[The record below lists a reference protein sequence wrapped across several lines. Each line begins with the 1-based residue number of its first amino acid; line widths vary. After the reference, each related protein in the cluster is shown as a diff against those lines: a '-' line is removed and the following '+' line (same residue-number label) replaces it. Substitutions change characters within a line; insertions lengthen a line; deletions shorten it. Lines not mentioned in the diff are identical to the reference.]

1 MEGERADPPLT
12 ERQEEILRRVEAR
25 GFVTVDAL
33 AEAFGVSAQ
42 TVRRDIIAL
51 DAAGLLQRFH
61 GGAGSGDGTRAP
73 GDPAPE
79 GDEAL
84 RLAHGR
90 KRVLEV
96 ESKRI
101 IAARAADMV
110 PDGAAVFLDV
120 GTTVEAAAAALNA
133 RSGLQVFTHSMRA
146 ALRLDP
152 ARHAVRVLG
161 GQVSGT
167 DGSLAGEEVVEMLAR
182 LDLDWAFLGCSAVSE
197 GPLGPRAMDFDM
209 RKIAVK
215 RAAMAA
221 AHRTALLVAR
231 TKFDRR
237 GRVEIAP
244 LSAFDRVCTE
254 DDAVSGGLLQG
265 APVPK
270 GRPTP

>member
-1 MEGERADPPLT
+1 MEGSTADAPLS

-61 GGAGSGDGTRAP
+61 GGAGPGHAARDL
-73 GDPAPE
+73 GDPAS
-79 GDEAL
+79 GADEAL

-90 KRVLEV
+90 KRMLEV

-101 IAARAADMV
+101 IAAKAAEMV
-110 PDGAAVFLDV
+110 PDGAALFLDV

-133 RSGLQVFTHSMRA
+133 RSELQVFTNSMRA

-152 ARHAVRVLG
+152 SRHAVRVLG
-161 GQVSGT
+161 GKMSGT
-167 DGSLAGEEVVEMLAR
+167 DGSLAGEDVVEMIAR
-182 LDLDWAFLGCSAVSE
+182 LDLDWALLGCSAVSE
-197 GPLGPRAMDFDM
+197 GPLGPRAMDFDIG
-209 RKIAVK
+209 KIAVK

-231 TKFDRR
+231 AKFDRR
-237 GRVEIAP
+237 GRVEVAP
-244 LSAFDRVCTE
+244 LSAFDRILTE
-254 DDAVSGGLLQG
+254 EA
-265 APVPK
+265 
-270 GRPTP
+270 

>member
-1 MEGERADPPLT
+1 MDEDTAEPPLS

-61 GGAGSGDGTRAP
+61 GGAGPGTAAREP
-73 GDPAPE
+73 GDPARD
-79 GDEAL
+79 GDEAF

-90 KRVLEV
+90 KRMLEV

-101 IAARAADMV
+101 IAARAAELV
-110 PDGAAVFLDV
+110 PDGAALFLDV

-133 RSGLQVFTHSMRA
+133 RSGLQVFTNSMRA
-146 ALRLDP
+146 ALRFDP

-182 LDLDWAFLGCSAVSE
+182 LDLDWALLACSAVSE
-197 GPLGPRAMDFDM
+197 GPRGPRAMDFDLG
-209 RKIAVK
+209 KIAVK

-221 AHRTALLVAR
+221 AQRTALLVAGA
-231 TKFDRR
+231 KYGRR

-244 LSAFDRVCTE
+244 LSAFDHVLTE
-254 DDAVSGGLLQG
+254 GRAEGRDGAATGL
-265 APVPK
+265 AP
-270 GRPTP
+270 RCQAAR

>member
-1 MEGERADPPLT
+1 MEGNTTDPPLS
-12 ERQEEILRRVEAR
+12 ERQEEILRRVEER

-33 AEAFGVSAQ
+33 AEVFGVSAQ
-42 TVRRDIIAL
+42 TVRRDIISL

-61 GGAGSGDGTRAP
+61 GGAGP
-73 GDPAPE
+73 GNAAHTPRDPAPD
-79 GDEAL
+79 GDEAF

-90 KRVLEV
+90 KRMLEV

-101 IAARAADMV
+101 IAAKAAELV

-120 GTTVEAAAAALNA
+120 GTTVEAAAVALNA
-133 RSGLQVFTHSMRA
+133 RSRLEVFTNSMRA

-152 ARHAVRVLG
+152 SRQAVRVLG
-161 GQVSGT
+161 GKVSGT
-167 DGSLAGEEVVEMLAR
+167 DGSLTGEEVVEMLAR
-182 LDLDWAFLGCSAVSE
+182 LDLDWAFLGCSAVSG
-197 GPLGPRAMDFDM
+197 GPLGPRAMDFDIG
-209 RKIAVK
+209 KIAVK

-221 AHRTALLVAR
+221 AHRTALLVAS

-254 DDAVSGGLLQG
+254 DDAVSRSFLQG
-265 APVPK
+265 APVPN

>member
-1 MEGERADPPLT
+1 MAGETADPPLSD
-12 ERQEEILRRVEAR
+12 RQEEILRRVEAR

-61 GGAGSGDGTRAP
+61 GGAGPGTGAR
-73 GDPAPE
+73 GDPAHD
-79 GDEAL
+79 GDEAF

-90 KRVLEV
+90 KRMLEV

-101 IAARAADMV
+101 IAARVAEMV
-110 PDGAAVFLDV
+110 PDGAALFLDV

-133 RSGLQVFTHSMRA
+133 RSGLQVFTNSMRA

-152 ARHAVRVLG
+152 SRHAVRVLG

-167 DGSLAGEEVVEMLAR
+167 DGSLAGAEVVEMIAR
-182 LDLDWAFLGCSAVSE
+182 LDLDWALLGCSAVSE
-197 GPLGPRAMDFDM
+197 GPLGARAMDFDIG
-209 RKIAVK
+209 KIAVK

-221 AHRTALLVAR
+221 AHRTALLIAR
-231 TKFDRR
+231 AKFDRR

-244 LSAFDRVCTE
+244 LSAFDRVLTE
-254 DDAVSGGLLQG
+254 VKMPFGS
-265 APVPK
+265 VPECGPAQK
-270 GRPTP
+270 DRVRP

>member
-1 MEGERADPPLT
+1 MEGETADPPLS
-12 ERQEEILRRVEAR
+12 ERQEEILRRVEVR

-61 GGAGSGDGTRAP
+61 GGAGPGNASRAP
-73 GDPAPE
+73 GDPSHD
-79 GDEAL
+79 GDEAF

-90 KRVLEV
+90 KRMLEV

-101 IAARAADMV
+101 IAAKAAEMV
-110 PDGAAVFLDV
+110 PDGAALFLDV

-133 RSGLQVFTHSMRA
+133 RSGLQVFTNSMRA

-152 ARHAVRVLG
+152 SRHAVRVLG
-161 GQVSGT
+161 GRVSGT
-167 DGSLAGEEVVEMLAR
+167 DGSLAGEEAVEMIAR
-182 LDLDWAFLGCSAVSE
+182 LDLDWAILACSAVSE
-197 GPLGPRAMDFDM
+197 GPLGPRAMDFDLG
-209 RKIAVK
+209 KIAVK

-231 TKFDRR
+231 AKFDRR

-254 DDAVSGGLLQG
+254 EEASSRRASTKGPVTEARGG
-265 APVPK
+265 P
-270 GRPTP
+270 

>member
-1 MEGERADPPLT
+1 MEGDTAVPPLS

-61 GGAGSGDGTRAP
+61 GGAGPGNVARAP
-73 GDPAPE
+73 GDP
-79 GDEAL
+79 GDDSDEAF

-90 KRVLEV
+90 KRMLEV
-96 ESKRI
+96 ASKRI
-101 IAARAADMV
+101 IAARAAEMV
-110 PDGAAVFLDV
+110 PDGAALFLDV
-120 GTTVEAAAAALNA
+120 GTSVEAAAAALNA
-133 RSGLQVFTHSMRA
+133 RSGLQVFTNSMRA

-152 ARHAVRVLG
+152 SRHAVRVLG
-161 GQVSGT
+161 GQVAGT

-182 LDLDWAFLGCSAVSE
+182 LDLDWALLACSAVSA
-197 GPLGPRAMDFDM
+197 GPLGPRAMDFDLG
-209 RKIAVK
+209 KIAVK

-221 AHRTALLVAR
+221 AQRSALLVAR
-231 TKFDRR
+231 AKFDRR

-244 LSAFDRVCTE
+244 LSAFDRICTE
-254 DDAVSGGLLQG
+254 DE
-265 APVPK
+265 APKLSLPED
-270 GRPTP
+270 GPSAQDRPRP

>member
-1 MEGERADPPLT
+1 MEGNTTDPPLT

-61 GGAGSGDGTRAP
+61 GGAGPGNGAHAP
-73 GDPAPE
+73 GDPASN
-79 GDEAL
+79 GDEAF

-90 KRVLEV
+90 KRMLEV

-101 IAARAADMV
+101 IAAKAAEMV
-110 PDGAAVFLDV
+110 ADGAAVFLDV

-133 RSGLQVFTHSMRA
+133 RSGLEVFTNSMRA

-161 GQVSGT
+161 GQVSGA

-182 LDLDWAFLGCSAVSE
+182 LDLDWALLGCSAVS
-197 GPLGPRAMDFDM
+197 GGQLGPRAMDFDM
-209 RKIAVK
+209 GKIAVK

-221 AHRTALLVAR
+221 ARRTALLVAR

-237 GRVEIAP
+237 GRIEIAP

-254 DDAVSGGLLQG
+254 DAATSGIVLQG
-265 APVPK
+265 APVPQD
-270 GRPTP
+270 RPTA